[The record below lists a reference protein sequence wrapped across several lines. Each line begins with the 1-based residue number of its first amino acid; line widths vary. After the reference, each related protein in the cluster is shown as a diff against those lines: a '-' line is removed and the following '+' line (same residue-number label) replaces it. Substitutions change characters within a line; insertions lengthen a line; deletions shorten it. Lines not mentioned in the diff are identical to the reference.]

1 MNKKLVLL
9 TASAD
14 LCAPILNEKTN
25 RSTSFLHLPLEE
37 YEPFV
42 DSEEADII
50 KEKTDD
56 FSYVIYG
63 NLRNAK
69 YFVEWIK
76 EENLLKSF
84 QQAVHLVLDQPTADF
99 LESNSI
105 PAIKPREQGKPI
117 DILEFMLRISR
128 DGKTLYPTAENKT
141 EEMPGLLQELEMEV
155 AEFRVCREKTLD
167 SSTLKKYQSEVDSD
181 NLQAI
186 LFHNRSSITRTRA
199 AFPGLNIYK
208 NKVISGS
215 AGVTKALID
224 IGIEPDAEAEGTWH
238 SIYQVIE
245 ERL

>member
-1 MNKKLVLL
+1 MNKKHLLL
-9 TASAD
+9 TASPD
-14 LCAPILNEKTN
+14 LCAPMLNEKPD
-25 RSTSFLHLPLEE
+25 RSADFLHLPLEQ

-42 DSEEADII
+42 DTEEAKII
-50 KEKTDD
+50 KEKAGE
-56 FSYVIYG
+56 FSFVIYG
-63 NLRNAK
+63 NLRNAR
-69 YFVEWIK
+69 YLVEWMK
-76 EENLLKSF
+76 EDKLLKSF

-99 LESNSI
+99 LERNSI

-155 AEFRVCREKTLD
+155 AEFRVCREKTIEP
-167 SSTLKKYQSEVDSD
+167 STLKEYQSKVDAE
-181 NLQAI
+181 NLEAI

-199 AFPGLNIYK
+199 AFPDLNIHEK
-208 NKVISGS
+208 KVISGS

-224 IGIEPDAEAEGTWH
+224 IGIEPDAEAEGTWY
-238 SIYQVIE
+238 SIQKMIE